1 MIQRNEIEKSRA
13 AVLQEIADGVEPVDL
28 QAKINIA
35 NVRRLTDLNAKIKY
49 LANQPVTS
57 SSNKEYDKALQER
70 IVLREE
76 MA

>member
-1 MIQRNEIEKSRA
+1 MMKLQDLNETRA
-13 AVLQEIADGVEPVDL
+13 ATAQEIADGATPFDL

>member
-1 MIQRNEIEKSRA
+1 MMKLQDLNETRA
-13 AVLQEIADGVEPVDL
+13 ATAQEIADGAAPFDL